1 MSSRRFPGKVLAP
14 LWGKPI
20 LWHTINR
27 MIEAGLS
34 AEEIVILTS
43 THSSDDPVAAYAH
56 DIGFPVFRGPLEDVM
71 ARFVGAI
78 EMFPCEWILRG
89 TADSPLYCPEVI
101 RRVID
106 MTVAENTSF
115 ITTTYHRTLPCGTN
129 IEAFR
134 ASLLLERLSHPSL
147 TDEDR
152 EHVTRI
158 FHRIPP
164 CDGAVSV
171 EFGNSDF
178 SGMSVAVD
186 SPQDLSN
193 LMELEPSRILEN
205 IPWHQLQVRRLPQ
218 S

>member
-20 LWHTINR
+20 LWHTIHR
-27 MIEAGLS
+27 VIEAGLS
-34 AEEIVILTS
+34 AQDIVILTS
-43 THSSDDPVAAYAH
+43 TDSSDDPVAAYAQS
-56 DIGFPVFRGPLEDVM
+56 IGFPVFRGPLEDVM
-71 ARFVGAI
+71 TRFVGAI
-78 EMFPCEWILRG
+78 KMFPCEWILRG
-89 TADSPLYCPEVI
+89 TADSPLYRPEVI

-106 MTVAENTSF
+106 MAAAGNTSF

-134 ASLLLERLSHPSL
+134 SSLLLERLSYPGL

-164 CDGAVSV
+164 RGGIASV
-171 EFGNSDF
+171 ELGSSDF
-178 SGMSVAVD
+178 SGMSVAID
-186 SPQDLSN
+186 SPQDLNN
-193 LMELEPSRILEN
+193 LMELEPSRILDD
-205 IPWHQLQVRRLPQ
+205 IPWHQLQIHLLPQ